1 MSIRL
6 RLTLLYSGI
15 LALTLLALGFVL
27 MVSVSQ
33 INLRTLED
41 NLREDAK
48 RLIYAREFRLDRP
61 GYDGRRIAVPDTYVQ
76 AVGPRGAI
84 IARTANLGDFELPID
99 ADDLQTAANGASWTD
114 IAVTENGR
122 LFVFNYPVMVRGE
135 LIGVLQLARSLAE
148 QDESLKTLRNT
159 LLVGSAFV
167 VLLAFIAGWFLS
179 GAALRPI
186 QRITDTAQVIG
197 AQRDFDR
204 RVDYRG
210 PPDEVGQL
218 ATTFNGMLHELQG
231 AYQQTEQ
238 TLQRQRRFVAD
249 ASHEL
254 RTPLTTIRGNLG
266 LLKRRPPIAEEDE
279 RAVLDDMVEET
290 DRLIRLTNDLLM
302 LARSD
307 AGRPLRREPVPID
320 PLVED
325 VCRQAKLL
333 GEGRTIVCETVP
345 GVSVRG
351 DQDAIKQVLL
361 ILLDNALKYT
371 PAGGTITI
379 GAGILPEVQPNART
393 EPRSDN
399 LREDRMASIRIADTG
414 PGIAPEDLP
423 HIFERFYRSDES
435 RTGSGAGLGL
445 AIAKE
450 LIEAQQG
457 KISVASELGKG
468 STFTIS
474 LPLVS

>member
-1 MSIRL
+1 
-6 RLTLLYSGI
+6 
-15 LALTLLALGFVL
+15 V
-27 MVSVSQ
+27 
-33 INLRTLED
+33 
-41 NLREDAK
+41 
-48 RLIYAREFRLDRP
+48 
-61 GYDGRRIAVPDTYVQ
+61 
-76 AVGPRGAI
+76 
-84 IARTANLGDFELPID
+84 
-99 ADDLQTAANGASWTD
+99 
-114 IAVTENGR
+114 
-122 LFVFNYPVMVRGE
+122 
-135 LIGVLQLARSLAE
+135 QLARSLAE
-148 QDESLKTLRNT
+148 QDEALLTLRRT
-159 LLVGSAFV
+159 LIIGSAFV

-204 RVDYRG
+204 RVDYHG

-218 ATTFNGMLHELQG
+218 ATTFNGMLNELQG
-231 AYQQTEQ
+231 AYRQTEQ

-290 DRLIRLTNDLLM
+290 DRLIRLTNDLLT

-307 AGRPLRREPVPID
+307 AGRSLRCEPVPID

-345 GVSVRG
+345 GESVMG

-379 GAGILPEVQPNART
+379 GAGILPEVQPKART
-393 EPRSDN
+393 EPHSDS

-450 LIEAQQG
+450 LIEAQHG
-457 KISVASELGKG
+457 RIGVTSTVGKG
-468 STFTIS
+468 STFTVT
-474 LPLVS
+474 LPLAG